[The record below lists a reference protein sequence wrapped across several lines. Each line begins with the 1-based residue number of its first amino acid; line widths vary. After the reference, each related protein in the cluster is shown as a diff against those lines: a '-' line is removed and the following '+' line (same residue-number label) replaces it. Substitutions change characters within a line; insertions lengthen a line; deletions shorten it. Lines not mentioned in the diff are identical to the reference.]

1 MTLVARSLHRVL
13 LAVGAC
19 ALALNSASAADAQD
33 AQPVA
38 PPQFGVL
45 QFADDEVY
53 IDLPVSLADAW
64 TQTLQVV
71 ASLNESVKADLP
83 YLESN
88 GRIVAG
94 KLWIA
99 VEAQGAPGTNWVRIR
114 VAVPSDEPE
123 YGKVRAE
130 IILDAIADRFEP
142 PAAAPQEQAYNY
154 PQLPA
159 AAEGA
164 ADDYVTNNYYYYGSG
179 PYTDSYNQTLPSY
192 SYVPVYGSPYYYA
205 PVYAPYVYPS
215 SCWSPCSWNTG
226 WWFGWNSPWC
236 NPWGSS
242 FSLWWGSGW
251 NWSFSAC
258 FGSVCG
264 WGGWGG
270 CSNWWGCNPWGSS
283 CGSGWNGCDDWNNWN
298 DSFAGGVVVGP
309 DQVVAL
315 APRTTG
321 LLQPPGGDF
330 LGNTPGDRVPH
341 VTDRPAR
348 RAPDRTPTVVVTRT
362 ERGPRPGHD
371 VLSGNGDRP
380 WSETPARLPS
390 GPRPRVVVA
399 TSPSTGG
406 PTRTSTSSHGS
417 NRDGPLVVRLGS
429 APYNS
434 RVNPVPL
441 DPRTS
446 TPTLPLSN
454 APLPTGS
461 SSSGDR
467 ATIDNHPY
475 INPFPTSSSS
485 GNRGSSS
492 GGSVTTPRPS
502 SPAPSTSAPRPAAPV
517 SLPPRTSSVPSRS
530 APAPSG
536 GSRSSGGSIG
546 GGHSSGGSI
555 GGSHSSG
562 GSFGGSSG
570 GSRGGGS
577 SGGRGPR

>member
-1 MTLVARSLHRVL
+1 MTLSARSLHRVL

-19 ALALNSASAADAQD
+19 ALVLNSASATDALD
-33 AQPVA
+33 DGGSQPVA
-38 PPQFGVL
+38 APQFGVL

-64 TQTLQVV
+64 KQTVEVV
-71 ASLNESVKADLP
+71 ASLNDSVKGDLP

-114 VAVPSDEPE
+114 VAIPADEPE

-159 AAEGA
+159 AVDGA
-164 ADDYVTNNYYYYGSG
+164 ADQYVTNNYYYGSG
-179 PYTDSYNQTLPSY
+179 PYTDAYNQTLPSY
-192 SYVPVYGSPYYYA
+192 SYVPVYSSPYWYGSLYS
-205 PVYAPYVYPS
+205 PYIYYPS

-226 WWFGWNSPWC
+226 WWFGWGGPWC

-264 WGGWGG
+264 SWG
-270 CSNWWGCNPWGSS
+270 
-283 CGSGWNGCDDWNNWN
+283 GWNGCGNWWGGNPWWSGCGGWNNCN
-298 DSFAGGVVVGP
+298 DTVVVGGGVVVAG
-309 DQVVAL
+309 DGVTTL
-315 APRTTG
+315 APRTAAMR
-321 LLQPPGGDF
+321 LQQQDGDF

-348 RAPDRTPTVVVTRT
+348 RAPEHRPGVVVTRT
-362 ERGPRPGHD
+362 ERGSRPGHD
-371 VLSGNGDRP
+371 VLSGDGERP
-380 WSETPARLPS
+380 WSERPTRLPDAR
-390 GPRPRVVVA
+390 RPRVVV
-399 TSPSTGG
+399 STGNSG
-406 PTRTSTSSHGS
+406 GTTHTGTSSRGS

-429 APYNS
+429 APYSS
-434 RVNPVPL
+434 RANPVAL
-441 DPRTS
+441 DPRNSTS
-446 TPTLPLSN
+446 TLPLSN
-454 APLPTGS
+454 GPLPNGS
-461 SSSGDR
+461 PSSGDR
-467 ATIDNHPY
+467 ATVDNHPY
-475 INPFPTSSSS
+475 MNPFPTTTSS
-485 GNRGSSS
+485 GNAS
-492 GGSVTTPRPS
+492 GGPVTAPRPS
-502 SPAPSTSAPRPAAPV
+502 SPAPSTSAPRPPAPV
-517 SLPPRTSSVPSRS
+517 SLPPRTSSAPSRS
-530 APAPSG
+530 APAPSS
-536 GSRSSGGSIG
+536 GSRSSGGTIG
-546 GGHSSGGSI
+546 GSHSSGSSF

-570 GSRGGGS
+570 GGSHSSGGG
-577 SGGRGPR
+577 GGRGPR